1 MVSAMPARC
10 RAARAF
16 TLIEMLVVL
25 AVLGMLLSLV
35 IPSYR
40 GHVDH
45 ARELALRQ
53 DLRTVR
59 DCIDKFHADRG
70 RDPVDLAELVSARYL
85 REIPVDPVTES
96 ATTWVPVVVEGGL
109 HDIHS
114 GAPGNAQD
122 GTAYASW

>member
-1 MVSAMPARC
+1 MSSMPRPRGAS
-10 RAARAF
+10 RAF

-25 AVLGMLLSLV
+25 GVLGLLLSLV
-35 IPSYR
+35 LPSYR

-45 ARELALRQ
+45 ARELALKQ
-53 DLRTVR
+53 DLKTMR

-70 RDPVDLAELVSARYL
+70 RDPADLAELVAARYL
-85 REIPVDPVTES
+85 REIPVDPVTDS
-96 ATTWVPVVVEGGL
+96 AATWAPVQVDGGL